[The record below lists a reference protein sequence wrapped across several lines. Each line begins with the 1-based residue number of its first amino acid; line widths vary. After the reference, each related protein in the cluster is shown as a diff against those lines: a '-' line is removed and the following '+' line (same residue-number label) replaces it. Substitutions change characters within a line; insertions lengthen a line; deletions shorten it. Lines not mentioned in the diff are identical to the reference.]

1 VCPVSEN
8 LIKSP
13 TFTGYLKK
21 RVWFLFDF
29 SVAVHPNN
37 TDFTDPAD
45 AAFVKVRQIDNHSK
59 YFGLGALWHF
69 YQVADFHLNLH

>member
-1 VCPVSEN
+1 MTPVIPVSGN

-21 RVWFLFDF
+21 RVWFLVDA
-29 SVAVHPNN
+29 SVSVHPNN
-37 TDFTDPAD
+37 TD
-45 AAFVKVRQIDNHSK
+45 AAFVKVRQIDDHSK

-69 YQVADFHLNLH
+69 YQVTDFHLDFH